1 MADHPII
8 YTIMPDYAGAYGW
21 VIADGD
27 ESQGVGPNHADT
39 SGWYGEHPISR
50 ELHEEFAHWQD
61 LFEAAPML
69 DDGTIELGWDNFH
82 ATGIDLARKLK
93 TEIGDRARI
102 IYEKPFED
110 PDREQDERR
119 EVLSDGSLLPLPS
132 REDVYRVRLS
142 RLVVKIVSG
151 GQTGADRAALDWAI
165 SHGVPH
171 GGWCPSGRVAEDG
184 AIGTQYQLNEAIGGG
199 YRRRTRLNVEHSD
212 GTLILNLDQ
221 LDGGTLETKRLAE
234 RLKKPFHVV
243 QLDLGA
249 TDPLARGATTWLR
262 LHGVHVLNVAGP
274 RESKRPGIYAA
285 TFAFLEALDQG
296 YDPPRV
302 AASLDL

>member
-184 AIGTQYQLNEAIGGG
+184 GNRHAVSAQRGHRRWLPAQDPFERRAQRRHPHPESRPVGRRHAGDEALG
-199 YRRRTRLNVEHSD
+199 RKAEEALPRRT
-212 GTLILNLDQ
+212 
-221 LDGGTLETKRLAE
+221 A
-234 RLKKPFHVV
+234 
-243 QLDLGA
+243 
-249 TDPLARGATTWLR
+249 
-262 LHGVHVLNVAGP
+262 
-274 RESKRPGIYAA
+274 
-285 TFAFLEALDQG
+285 
-296 YDPPRV
+296 
-302 AASLDL
+302 

>member
-1 MADHPII
+1 MADRPII
-8 YTIMPDYAGAYGW
+8 YTIMPDYAGAFGW
-21 VIADGD
+21 VIANGD

-50 ELHEEFAHWQD
+50 GLQEAFACWQD

-69 DDGTIELGWDNFH
+69 DDGTIGLEWDKFH
-82 ATGIDLARKLK
+82 AMGIDLARKLK

-132 REDVYRVRLS
+132 REQVYRVRLS
-142 RLVVKIVSG
+142 RLVAKIVSG

-171 GGWCPSGRVAEDG
+171 GGWCPSGRIAEDG
-184 AIGTQYQLNEAIGGG
+184 VIGLQYQLSEALGGG
-199 YRRRTRLNVEHSD
+199 YRHRTRLNVEHSD
-212 GTLILNLDQ
+212 GTLILNLGD
-221 LDGGTLETKRLAE
+221 LEGGSLETKRFAE
-234 RLKKPFHVV
+234 RLKKPCHVV
-243 QLDLGA
+243 QLDQGA
-249 TDPLARGATTWLR
+249 TDQLAREATTWLR
-262 LHGVHVLNVAGP
+262 LHGVQVLNVAGP

-296 YDPPRV
+296 YDPRRV
-302 AASLDL
+302 AASPDS